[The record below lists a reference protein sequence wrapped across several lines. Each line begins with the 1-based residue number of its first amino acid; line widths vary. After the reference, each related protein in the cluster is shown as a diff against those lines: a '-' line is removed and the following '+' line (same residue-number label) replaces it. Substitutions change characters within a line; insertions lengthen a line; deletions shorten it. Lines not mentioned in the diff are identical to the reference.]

1 MTLLIYEQDTIE
13 ELGDAV
19 RSVTGT
25 ENPMTVDEMTE
36 ALEQLAQEDNSIYE
50 TITIMQDVGTTLDM
64 YNLLTSFITE
74 DASIVQFTNNSW
86 NGYPTSETPDSTM
99 LSFLWFAPSY
109 WQGTAT
115 KGLLWRWRANAYD
128 ALWNIAT
135 GYSAVLKA
143 GDTITKVVIK

>member
-1 MTLLIYEQDTIE
+1 MSIQ
-13 ELGDAV
+13 
-19 RSVTGT
+19 
-25 ENPMTVDEMTE
+25 
-36 ALEQLAQEDNSIYE
+36 EQLTTIAENVPLVYEAGVAEGRVQERNEIYE
-50 TITIMQDVGTTLDM
+50 TITITQDVTNALDL
-64 YNLLTSFITE
+64 YNLLTSFVTE
-74 DASIVQFTNNSW
+74 SASVVQFTNNSW

-115 KGLLWRWRANAYD
+115 KGLLWRWRSNAYD

-135 GYSAVLKA
+135 GYSAVLRA